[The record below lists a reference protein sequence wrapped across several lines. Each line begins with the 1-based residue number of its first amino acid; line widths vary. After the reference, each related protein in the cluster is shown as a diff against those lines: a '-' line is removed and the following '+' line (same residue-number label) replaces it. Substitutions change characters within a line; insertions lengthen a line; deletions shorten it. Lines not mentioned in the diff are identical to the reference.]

1 MSSPEDSPHP
11 IPPADTFIRAARF
24 PDQDTAGV
32 VYFAAQTWLATAE
45 PALNVSVFR
54 LQYAEWWAVAAIG
67 LLPPTP
73 VLQALEALLA
83 TGAPLTLPPAIATV
97 LWERRRRG
105 TQLGPWVERH
115 ERPGDRGRP

>member
-54 LQYAEWWAVAAIG
+54 LQYAEWWAVGALG
-67 LLPPTP
+67 LLPPGPGVPSAGDHTSSYM
-73 VLQALEALLA
+73 VYLSK
-83 TGAPLTLPPAIATV
+83 
-97 LWERRRRG
+97 
-105 TQLGPWVERH
+105 QL
-115 ERPGDRGRP
+115 